1 MTDIYASTRKHAYM
15 LTCLIPPD
23 DSQKSHG
30 STPDF
35 FSRVPIVE
43 LIMSVSQEGFVGA
56 HETIVEN
63 HCGQYDAKEARRET
77 TGRAVGVTFF
87 RTCGEF
93 SRSLLFLGSGTRLET
108 FVPFMSVA
116 LFDAT
121 SLTNLANSLA
131 GESFSPPKESR
142 V

>member
-1 MTDIYASTRKHAYM
+1 MLVPYLEHKHAYM

-30 STPDF
+30 STPGF

-93 SRSLLFLGSGTRLET
+93 SR
-108 FVPFMSVA
+108 
-116 LFDAT
+116 T
-121 SLTNLANSLA
+121 STLIMAVQA
-131 GESFSPPKESR
+131 H
-142 V
+142 